1 MSVKKLLG
9 LESFPICDSEIM
21 QKIKDAQRQQ
31 LTEVEF
37 IFNQKK
43 VKIKIPQL
51 APEAM
56 MRGYSYYHD
65 AK

>member
-9 LESFPICDSEIM
+9 LDSFPIGDTEIM
-21 QKIKDAQRQQ
+21 QRIRDAQRKQ
-31 LTEVEF
+31 LQEVEF
-37 IFNQKK
+37 IFQQKK

-56 MRGYSYYHD
+56 MTNYHYYYD